1 MSTLKD
7 QIMNHYVPT
16 YVNQPLSSG
25 SPGQLYIAKNI
36 FKAISVIAGGDLE
49 NPTVSPSSEASTIQ
63 STLVDAQVGVLK
75 EYGNSSPS
83 AISNPTIVITE
94 NTFSDGAQEA
104 TQAGEVSDPSSV
116 VDEVLNYINNHKI
129 GHNVITLNSHS
140 TPDVVAAVVCHGKFV
155 IIGLFNN
162 ATGTD
167 VPPTQNV
174 PEECV
179 EECPDDDEVEDEEEE
194 CALANFRLL
203 V

>member
-16 YVNQPLSSG
+16 YVNQTLSSG

-49 NPTVSPSSEASTIQ
+49 NPTVSPDSEASTIQ

-83 AISNPTIVITE
+83 AISNPTIVIQE
-94 NTFSDGAQEA
+94 NGLSDGQSGTA
-104 TQAGEVSDPSSV
+104 AGEVSDTDST
-116 VDEVLNYINNHKI
+116 VDEVLNYIQNHRI

-140 TPDVVAAVVCHGKFV
+140 NPEVVAAVVCHGKFV

>member
-16 YVNQPLSSG
+16 YVNQTLSSG

-83 AISNPTIVITE
+83 AISNPTIVIQE
-94 NTFSDGAQEA
+94 NGLSDGQSGTA
-104 TQAGEVSDPSSV
+104 AGEVSDTDST
-116 VDEVLNYINNHKI
+116 VDEVLNYIQNHRI

-140 TPDVVAAVVCHGKFV
+140 NPEVVAAVVCHGKFV

>member
-49 NPTVSPSSEASTIQ
+49 NPTVSPDSEASTIQ
-63 STLVDAQVGVLK
+63 STLVDAQVGVIK

-83 AISNPTIVITE
+83 AISNPTIVIQE
-94 NTFSDGAQEA
+94 NGLSDGQVGTA
-104 TQAGEVSDPSSV
+104 AGEVSDTDST
-116 VDEVLNYINNHKI
+116 VDEVLNYIQNHKI

-140 TPDVVAAVVCHGKFV
+140 NPEVVAAVVCHGKFV
-155 IIGLFNN
+155 VIGLFNN
-162 ATGTD
+162 STGTD

>member
-16 YVNQPLSSG
+16 YVNQTLSSG

-49 NPTVSPSSEASTIQ
+49 NPTVSPDSEASTIQ

-83 AISNPTIVITE
+83 AISNPTIVIQE
-94 NTFSDGAQEA
+94 NGLSDGQSGTA
-104 TQAGEVSDPSSV
+104 AGEVSDTDST
-116 VDEVLNYINNHKI
+116 VDEVLNYIQNHKI

-140 TPDVVAAVVCHGKFV
+140 NPEVVAAVVCHGKFV
-155 IIGLFNN
+155 VIGLFNN

>member
-16 YVNQPLSSG
+16 YVNQTLSSG

-49 NPTVSPSSEASTIQ
+49 NPTVSPDSEAATIQ

-83 AISNPTIVITE
+83 AISNPTIVIQE
-94 NTFSDGAQEA
+94 NGLSDGQVGTA
-104 TQAGEVSDPSSV
+104 AGEVSDTDST
-116 VDEVLNYINNHKI
+116 VDEVLNYIQNHRI

-140 TPDVVAAVVCHGKFV
+140 SPDVVAAVVCHGKFV
-155 IIGLFNN
+155 VIGLFNN
-162 ATGTD
+162 STGTD

>member
-16 YVNQPLSSG
+16 YVNQTLSSG

-49 NPTVSPSSEASTIQ
+49 NPTVSPSSEAATIQ

-83 AISNPTIVITE
+83 AISNPTVVITE
-94 NTFSDGAQEA
+94 NTTSADGQEA
-104 TQAGEVSDPSSV
+104 VASGEVSDPESIV
-116 VDEVLNYINNHKI
+116 IEVINYIQNHKI
-129 GHNVITLNSHS
+129 GHNVITLNSHTTS
-140 TPDVVAAVVCHGKFV
+140 DVTAAVVCHGKFV
-155 IIGLFNN
+155 IIACFNN
-162 ATGTD
+162 TAGTD

>member
-16 YVNQPLSSG
+16 YVNQTLSSG

-49 NPTVSPSSEASTIQ
+49 NPTVSPDSEASTIQ
-63 STLVDAQVGVLK
+63 STLVDAQVGVIK

-83 AISNPTIVITE
+83 AISNPTIVIQE
-94 NTFSDGAQEA
+94 NGLSDGQVGTA
-104 TQAGEVSDPSSV
+104 AGEVSDTDST
-116 VDEVLNYINNHKI
+116 VDEVLNYIQNHKI

-140 TPDVVAAVVCHGKFV
+140 NPEVVAAVVCHGKFV
-155 IIGLFNN
+155 VIGLFNN
-162 ATGTD
+162 STGTD

>member
-1 MSTLKD
+1 M
-7 QIMNHYVPT
+7 
-16 YVNQPLSSG
+16 
-25 SPGQLYIAKNI
+25 
-36 FKAISVIAGGDLE
+36 E
-49 NPTVSPSSEASTIQ
+49 NPTVSPDSEAATIQ

-83 AISNPTIVITE
+83 AISNPTIVIQE
-94 NTFSDGAQEA
+94 NGLSDGQVGTA
-104 TQAGEVSDPSSV
+104 AGEVSDTDST
-116 VDEVLNYINNHKI
+116 VDEVLNYIQNHRI

-140 TPDVVAAVVCHGKFV
+140 SPDVVAAVVCHGKFV
-155 IIGLFNN
+155 VIGLFNN
-162 ATGTD
+162 TTGTD